1 MDGIELSNSTLSFHA
16 IAISTSIVLTII
28 GVVFVPIIK
37 WIHDVQSKCVEV
49 EKKAAESYPTKH
61 EVNESTTALELR
73 WSQHAARLERRL
85 DDLYRLHMPRAVVP
99 AHRPEAEAHHP
110 A

>member
-1 MDGIELSNSTLSFHA
+1 MDGIELTNSTLSFHA

-61 EVNESTTALELR
+61 EVNEAATALELR
-73 WSQHAARLERRL
+73 WSQHAARLFAGAARRSA
-85 DDLYRLHMPRAVVP
+85 RNASSAISFTMV
-99 AHRPEAEAHHP
+99 
-110 A
+110 